1 MRYGEKVRKVNVR
14 KSRGREF
21 VVEVPKIRE
30 PDYDHKIH
38 EKVAAE
44 AAGTEHVSD
53 KYIDKNFLKK
63 LNETDRVIAK
73 TKEDAIAGAHILSA
87 LHLLYRIYG
96 NKLYGNS
103 PERIAENIGYKVDK
117 EDEKLFKKAVGIMEW
132 LSGKYPKEG
141 HVILHSPEDIE
152 KNLDEV
158 ATKIALDLHV
168 TDPQEKELIKKYI
181 LAATKTARAIAS
193 AISKANPTSGAET
206 RKITKRALQ
215 LEKDD
220 LLELYNIR
228 RKLGEKERGEDPHSW
243 YPTEI
248 KDDIQEIKRKELEE
262 KRRLEEERRRREE
275 EERKRQEEM
284 KRKEIELEK
293 QKAHELLEKFAA
305 EKDDKKRQELAK
317 QMDEIV
323 KHPETWEELAKVKPE
338 WVKRYIESE
347 IRLSGEVSDTGKV
360 LHLWK
365 RANVP
370 LSVIAKVKPEWV
382 KRYIESE
389 ILFSRDVSDTGKVL
403 HLWKRANVPLSVI
416 AKVHPEWAKE
426 YIEEQIKAGKD
437 PKEFLEAEK
446 GLLEREFM
454 EEFLKQHGYL
464 KEVEEKAKEIKEKAA
479 EIEGTGE
486 NVGIERVKVDVLS
499 TIKALEFADFS
510 EKAIEKATNELK
522 EKLKLVLSNGPN
534 DDVIYSAGLY
544 AYLLDKLE
552 KKDTEKLEALKE
564 FLS

>member
-44 AAGTEHVSD
+44 AAGTEHISEKYLD
-53 KYIDKNFLKK
+53 KDFIKK
-63 LNETDRVIAK
+63 LNETERVIAK

-152 KNLDEV
+152 RNIDDIV
-158 ATKIALDLHV
+158 TKIALDLHV
-168 TDPQEKELIKKYI
+168 TDPQERELLKRYV

-193 AISKANPTSGAET
+193 AISKANPTSSAET
-206 RKITKRALQ
+206 YKITKKALQ
-215 LEKDD
+215 LERDK
-220 LLELYNIR
+220 LIELYNIR
-228 RKLGEKERGEDPHSW
+228 RKLGEKKRGEDPHKR
-243 YPTEI
+243 YPKEI
-248 KDDIQEIKRKELEE
+248 EGDIQTIKNRELEE
-262 KRRLEEERRRREE
+262 QRR
-275 EERKRQEEM
+275 
-284 KRKEIELEK
+284 LEK
-293 QKAHELLEKFAA
+293 QKALELLEKFTA

-317 QMDEIV
+317 QIGELI
-323 KHPETWEELAKVKPE
+323 KHPETWEELAKTKPE
-338 WVKRYIESE
+338 WVKDWVETDIWISDDMDGSE
-347 IRLSGEVSDTGKV
+347 KTERLLEDG
-360 LHLWK
+360 
-365 RANVP
+365 
-370 LSVIAKVKPEWV
+370 
-382 KRYIESE
+382 
-389 ILFSRDVSDTGKVL
+389 
-403 HLWKRANVPLSVI
+403 VPLSVI

-552 KKDTEKLEALKE
+552 KKDTEKLKALRE